1 MQKSEF
7 KGVAP
12 KGLVAKVREL
22 SGKAI
27 AGASLMA
34 ISGLAAAQ
42 TAGADIVTMI
52 DDHKATGLLVAGAGT
67 VAILAIKYAKLPRG
81 A

>member
-1 MQKSEF
+1 MQKKQSNKTF
-7 KGVAP
+7 TS
-12 KGLVAKVREL
+12 LSSKVREL
-22 SGKAI
+22 AGKGV

-42 TAGADIVTMI
+42 SAGADIVTMI
-52 DDHKATGLLVAGAGT
+52 DEHKATGLLVAGAGT
-67 VAILAIKYAKLPRG
+67 IAILAIKYAKLPRG

>member
-1 MQKSEF
+1 MKKQTSVKFKDFSGKVRDLAG
-7 KGVAP
+7 KGV
-12 KGLVAKVREL
+12 
-22 SGKAI
+22 

-52 DDHKATGLLVAGAGT
+52 DEHKATGLLVAGAGT
-67 VAILAIKYAKLPRG
+67 IAILAIKYAKLPRG

>member
-1 MQKSEF
+1 MQKKEF
-7 KGVAP
+7 NKVTP
-12 KGLVAKVREL
+12 KGLSGKVREL
-22 SGKAI
+22 AGKGV

-34 ISGLAAAQ
+34 ISGLVAAQ

>member
-1 MQKSEF
+1 MQVKSVM
-7 KGVAP
+7 GALRGRV
-12 KGLVAKVREL
+12 GKVREL
-22 SGKAI
+22 VGKSV

-42 TAGADIVTMI
+42 SAGADIVTMI
-52 DDHKATGLLVAGAGT
+52 EAHKDTGLLVAGAGT
-67 VAILAIKYAKLPRG
+67 IAILAIKYAKLPRG